1 MNKGAGQYDITVK
14 YSENGVQVETTY
26 KITIT
31 Q

>member
-1 MNKGAGQYDITVK
+1 MTAGVGEHELTVY
-14 YSENGVQVETTY
+14 YSENGVQVSTTY